1 MKFPELV
8 EKISEE
14 LKVPSPRVRK
24 IIKQFLFTLK
34 DLVESDSEDDKIVTP
49 SIVIKRKVI
58 PAKEDKPEIRRLF
71 LDIKKV
77 KEKTEPES
85 EE

>member
-14 LKVPSPRVRK
+14 LKVPSPKVRR
-24 IIKQFLFTLK
+24 IIKQFLFTLQ
-34 DLVESDSEDDKIVTP
+34 DLIESDSEDDRIVTP

-58 PAKEDKPEIRRLF
+58 PARDDKPEMRRLF
-71 LDIKKV
+71 LDIKKAKV
-77 KEKTEPES
+77 NTEPKS